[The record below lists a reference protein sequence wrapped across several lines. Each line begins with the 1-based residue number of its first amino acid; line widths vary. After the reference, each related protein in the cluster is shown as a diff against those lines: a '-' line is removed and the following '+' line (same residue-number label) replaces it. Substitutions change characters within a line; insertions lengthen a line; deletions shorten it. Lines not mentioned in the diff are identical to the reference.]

1 MPKQAKGWLRRKNYA
16 EGEVWLYCFYTC
28 RPTDK
33 KRVENYEI
41 IGLVRD
47 FHSEAEAWQEASRL
61 GYAPSVE
68 AFVCPACSF
77 LPIST

>member
-47 FHSEAEAWQEASRL
+47 FHSDAEAWQEASRL
-61 GYAPSVE
+61 GYWKLLDPS
-68 AFVCPACSF
+68 
-77 LPIST
+77 ISLSMDLR